1 MNYTSTQID
10 EMLAAGKITPLMAAS
25 ARLRLTIHRLTEIGD
40 DIHAGIELQRER
52 DREQLSRAAEHADAT
67 NRKGRE

>member
-1 MNYTSTQID
+1 MNYTPAQID

-25 ARLRLTIHRLTEIGD
+25 ARLRHTVSLLTELGD
-40 DIHAGIELQRER
+40 DIHAGIEHQREL
-52 DREQLSRAAEHADAT
+52 DRHDLRRNAEHRDAT